1 MVDYKETLVSN
12 LRSLGLPVYYEHFL
26 TQNTQM
32 PCISYYEMN
41 NIALEEGNQ
50 LGYSRV
56 TFSVKVWDKSI
67 KTISEKANEVDS
79 LMRSLGFKRTSINDL
94 WLDGIGQRQLV
105 YQATAIEHI

>member
-26 TQNTQM
+26 KQDTEM
-32 PCISYYEMN
+32 PCISYYEIN

-50 LGYSRV
+50 LGYSRI
-56 TFSVKVWDKSI
+56 TFSVKVWDENI
-67 KTISEKANEVDS
+67 KTISEIANEVDS
-79 LMRSLGFKRTSINDL
+79 VMRSLGFKRTSINDL
-94 WLDGIGQRQLV
+94 WLDGIGQRQLT